1 MNRKFILDFG
11 NRQRFRGI
19 SDEDLLKEFTKNR
32 KNEIIDEFFRRYV
45 HLVYGLCMKYLNEEE
60 KARDTTMVIFESLAQ
75 KITKFE
81 IKNFKSWL
89 YTVARNTCL
98 MELRRK
104 KIELPAEPAEIIHMH
119 RVENSDDIHLIAEES
134 RMEANLMVYLH
145 KLNRSQQ
152 LCLDMMY
159 FRKMSYKQ
167 IAVETGFSLKE
178 VKSHIQ
184 NGKRNLRNFLKSG
197 DE

>member
-1 MNRKFILDFG
+1 MNRKFIVSFSS
-11 NRQRFRGI
+11 RQRFRGM
-19 SDEDLLKEFTKNR
+19 SDEDLVIKFATGR
-32 KNEIIDEFFRRYV
+32 QNEIIDEFFKRYV
-45 HLVYGLCMKYLNEEE
+45 HLVYGLCMKYFKEDE
-60 KARDTTMVIFESLAQ
+60 KARDSTMVIFESLSQ
-75 KITKFE
+75 KLTKFE

-104 KIELPAEPAEIIHMH
+104 NIEKPVEQVEIIRMH
-119 RVENSDDIHLIAEES
+119 RMENSDDIHLIDEES
-134 RMEANLMVYLH
+134 RMEDDIIAYLH

-159 FRKMSYKQ
+159 FRKMSYKE
-167 IAVETGFSLKE
+167 IAIETGFSLKE

-197 DE
+197 NE